1 MLRAALVVLLQL
13 ALLGLSS
20 STNFPLQVGQVTPLD
35 RTLPSL
41 RECFPAS
48 GRVHQLKEQNYQL
61 NGRTTRALWRW

>member
-20 STNFPLQVGQVTPLD
+20 STNFPMQDGQETPLD

-48 GRVHQLKEQNYQL
+48 GRGHQLKDQN
-61 NGRTTRALWRW
+61 